1 MNPIKM
7 TSSQKRYSSLYK
19 NNPDTVLNNLTFS
32 LKIEGQLDIEKF
44 ITALKVVL
52 SNRALLNST
61 CDLDNFQ
68 YLFQEFDHEIR
79 INLIDI
85 PLLEDPNQFVV
96 EQARE
101 QNNLSFNVQNDPLY
115 RITVLRKS
123 NNLAYLTLTFIH
135 TIADGIGIHYFIKD
149 VFSQYECELDN
160 ISSLNLGENNLSLR
174 AESELNKVNQNL
186 DVWWN
191 QYFSQ
196 SSLEFGHVSEF
207 EQVGQF
213 VTEFK
218 ILEKFSLNM
227 FTSKLLEILIKAD
240 TELKLAVN
248 GSYFIKEVLGNRDHT
263 VKDFNCYIDLIPYII
278 IPNIKDSVLLDN
290 IIHNRQKAK
299 ENKIPYWD
307 IVENVSNTFYSHP
320 YGIANIEINVRF
332 LEFGPKFGNL
342 DLTTSILKESLFQTG
357 GIMSDICLVADCFDK
372 SAGTIALYYNKS
384 RFSPEVIKNIFK
396 KMLNLIN
403 GDYFFQKYTI
413 FY

>member
-135 TIADGIGIHYFIKD
+135 TIA
-149 VFSQYECELDN
+149 
-160 ISSLNLGENNLSLR
+160 
-174 AESELNKVNQNL
+174 
-186 DVWWN
+186 
-191 QYFSQ
+191 
-196 SSLEFGHVSEF
+196 
-207 EQVGQF
+207 
-213 VTEFK
+213 
-218 ILEKFSLNM
+218 
-227 FTSKLLEILIKAD
+227 
-240 TELKLAVN
+240 
-248 GSYFIKEVLGNRDHT
+248 
-263 VKDFNCYIDLIPYII
+263 
-278 IPNIKDSVLLDN
+278 
-290 IIHNRQKAK
+290 
-299 ENKIPYWD
+299 
-307 IVENVSNTFYSHP
+307 
-320 YGIANIEINVRF
+320 
-332 LEFGPKFGNL
+332 
-342 DLTTSILKESLFQTG
+342 
-357 GIMSDICLVADCFDK
+357 
-372 SAGTIALYYNKS
+372 
-384 RFSPEVIKNIFK
+384 
-396 KMLNLIN
+396 
-403 GDYFFQKYTI
+403 
-413 FY
+413 